1 MKRYLLIVHQGGPVI
16 GAVEV
21 PPCFEIDPGV
31 ALEAMKGNMSF
42 LIVTEEELAP
52 KGGLEGLLLAQGR
65 SLLDA
70 LHVLMTDPDF
80 FDSVLS
86 DPNQN

>member
-1 MKRYLLIVHQGGPVI
+1 MKRYLLIIHRGGPVI

-21 PPCFEIDPGV
+21 PPCFEIKPQL
-31 ALEAMKGNMSF
+31 ALEALKGGMSF

-65 SLLDA
+65 SMLDA
-70 LHVLMTDPDF
+70 LNILMTDPSF
-80 FDSVLS
+80 FDRLLP
-86 DPNQN
+86 DHTQN